1 MEIKTGSDH
10 VEAWNILAGPR
21 VALDA
26 SWPALKPCRFCGHGT
41 GVLTGPKGPH
51 ADGVRCE
58 KCYRHIGW
66 LPPAYHGEDADVLDL
81 FED

>member
-1 MEIKTGSDH
+1 MEIKTGSAD
-10 VEAWNILAGPR
+10 VEAWNILEGPR
-21 VALDA
+21 VTLDA
-26 SWPALKPCRFCGHGT
+26 SWPALKPCRFCNHTT

-66 LPPAYHGEDADVLDL
+66 LPPAYHGDSASDMSLIED
-81 FED
+81 